1 MYAILQLLHY
11 LSNLS
16 KNVATEALKKTEKN
30 LFNGFLLWFLCASVA
45 KKINPANRLRHTIH
59 FKSVPNILMLSLFQ
73 PFINTKLR
81 ELHLQSQQCPR
92 LTISSPTYPS
102 PPTFLSSASLS
113 FWVQLGFYCRHWLT
127 QGLHWVTSG
136 IPWVTLWRR
145 YLAYSV
151 HYSCNCRFY

>member
-11 LSNLS
+11 FSILS

-59 FKSVPNILMLSLFQ
+59 FKSVPNILMLSFFQ
-73 PFINTKLR
+73 TFINTKLR
-81 ELHLQSQQCPR
+81 ELHLQSQQCTR
-92 LTISSPTYPS
+92 LTISNPTNPS
-102 PPTFLSSASLS
+102 LPAFLSSASLS

-127 QGLHWVTSG
+127 YSS
-136 IPWVTLWRR
+136 PWVSYWRPWVIYWR
-145 YLAYSV
+145 P
-151 HYSCNCRFY
+151 